1 MLGTNKGYP
10 AQVYKAKMG
19 SLDVAIK
26 TINRQHVNPQLTS
39 QQALQVM
46 QQVTILQGLGLRNCA
61 CHILCLRPPQL
72 KHSMSNQICVSHP
85 ARSIPCIGM

>member
-1 MLGTNKGYP
+1 MQGFGASCTLHVKSSQLDSLELTSCANILEVLVLRTNKGYH

-46 QQVTILQGLGLRNCA
+46 QQVTTLQGLGFRNCA
-61 CHILCLRPPQL
+61 
-72 KHSMSNQICVSHP
+72 
-85 ARSIPCIGM
+85 